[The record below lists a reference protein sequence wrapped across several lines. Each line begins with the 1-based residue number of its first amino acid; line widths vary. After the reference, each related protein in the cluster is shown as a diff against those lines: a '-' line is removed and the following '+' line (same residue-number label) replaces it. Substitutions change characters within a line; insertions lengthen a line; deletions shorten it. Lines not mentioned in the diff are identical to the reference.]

1 MVVLLDARMHN
12 LEERADKARRMV
24 LLIAD
29 LLNKYLSSTCEYIGV
44 GRKKLS
50 NNVSSIW
57 YLE

>member
-1 MVVLLDARMHN
+1 MAILLDVRMHN
-12 LEERADKARRMV
+12 LEERADKAKTMV

-44 GRKKLS
+44 RREKMS